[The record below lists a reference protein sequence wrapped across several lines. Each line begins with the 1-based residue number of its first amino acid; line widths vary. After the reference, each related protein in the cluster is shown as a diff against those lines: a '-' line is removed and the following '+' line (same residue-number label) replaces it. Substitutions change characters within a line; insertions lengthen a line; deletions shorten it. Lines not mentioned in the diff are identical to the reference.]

1 MRSYLRSLNPRLP
14 AEVWTLQ
21 AGGLANSFGN
31 GVVLPFLIIYL
42 HNVRDV
48 SLGVAGLVAASN
60 SVCALCSGLGAGS
73 LADRFGPRRTL
84 TASLLVMAV
93 AYGLFP
99 LIHSAWHAVLL
110 NSLAGIG
117 SGAFWP
123 SQSSLLTRLTPPDR
137 RHAAFA
143 QQRVTMNLGMGLGG
157 LVGGAI
163 ATTAH
168 PWTFD
173 VLFLVDTAT
182 FLVFAAVLTRVPSGR
197 PAADPEQPSA
207 SGYSELVHDSAFMR
221 FAALNVLFIVA
232 ATFVFE
238 LLPPFA
244 KDQAGVSEQ
253 GVGAIWFVNAFLI
266 VLIQLPIA
274 KLVEGRRRMRALAL
288 MALIWAASLMIVLVG
303 GAWFEGTA
311 AALVFVGAASLFAV
325 GECLHGATQGPIVA
339 DLAPPRLVGRYMAVS
354 SLTWQVA
361 FIIGPAAGGF
371 LLQHAPLALW
381 PIGSAICLGAG
392 AWSLA
397 LERALPESTRVA
409 PTGIPAASLPAGE
422 LVD

>member
-1 MRSYLRSLNPRLP
+1 MRSYIRSLNPRLP
-14 AEVWTLQ
+14 RAVWTLQ

-31 GVVLPFLIIYL
+31 GIVIPFLIIYL
-42 HNVRDV
+42 HNVRGV
-48 SLGVAGLVAASN
+48 SLGAAGLVAASN
-60 SVCALCSGLGAGS
+60 AVCALASGLTAGS

-84 TASLLVMAV
+84 RASLLVMAV

-99 LIHSAWHAVLL
+99 LIHEAWHALLL
-110 NSLAGIG
+110 NGLAGVG

-123 SQSSLLTRLTPPDR
+123 SQSSLLTQLTPPDR

-143 QQRVTMNLGMGLGG
+143 QQRVTMNLGIGIGG

-168 PWTFD
+168 PWTFQT
-173 VLFLVDTAT
+173 LFLVDTAT
-182 FLVFAAVLTRVPSGR
+182 FLVFVAILGRVPEAPHHEGHHEPGR
-197 PAADPEQPSA
+197 YAD
-207 SGYSELVHDSAFMR
+207 LVRDAPFMR
-221 FAALNVLFIVA
+221 FAALNVLFITA
-232 ATFVFE
+232 GTFIFE

-244 KDQAGVSEQ
+244 KNESHVSEQ

-288 MALIWAASLMIVLVG
+288 MALVWAASLLIVLAG
-303 GAWFEGTA
+303 GAWFDGGA
-311 AALVFVGAASLFAV
+311 AALVFVGAAALFAV

-339 DLAPPRLVGRYMAVS
+339 DLAPPRLVSRYMAVS
-354 SLTWQVA
+354 SLTWQVG
-361 FIIGPAAGGF
+361 FIVGPACGGF

-381 PIGSAICLGAG
+381 PIGSGICIVAG
-392 AWSLA
+392 AWALS
-397 LERALPESTRVA
+397 LERALPARARIGPGGVA
-409 PTGIPAASLPAGE
+409 AEGVPAGGAG
-422 LVD
+422 

>member
-1 MRSYLRSLNPRLP
+1 VKNYLRSLNPRLP
-14 AEVWTLQ
+14 REVWTLQ

-31 GVVLPFLIIYL
+31 GVVIPFLIIYL
-42 HNVRDV
+42 HNVRGV

-60 SVCALCSGLGAGS
+60 AVCALASGLGAGA
-73 LADRFGPRRTL
+73 LADRLGPRRTL
-84 TASLLVMAV
+84 TVALLVMAV

-99 LIHSAWHAVLL
+99 LIHEAWHAVLL

-123 SQSSLLTRLTPPDR
+123 SQSSLLTRLTPTDR

-143 QQRVTMNLGMGLGG
+143 QQRVTMNLGAGLGG
-157 LVGGAI
+157 LVAGAI

-173 VLFLVDTAT
+173 ALFFIDTAT
-182 FLVFAAVLTRVPSGR
+182 FLVFAAVLTRVPAGQRVRGHEEPRGR
-197 PAADPEQPSA
+197 YAD
-207 SGYSELVHDSAFMR
+207 LVRDSAFMR
-221 FAALNVLFIVA
+221 FAALNVLFITA
-232 ATFVFE
+232 ATFMFE

-244 KDQAGVSEQ
+244 KNESDVSEQ
-253 GVGAIWFVNAFLI
+253 AVGAIWFVNAFLI

-288 MALIWAASLMIVLVG
+288 MGLVWAVSLLIVLAG
-303 GAWFEGTA
+303 GAWLEGGA
-311 AALVFVGAASLFAV
+311 AALVFIAAASLFAI

-339 DLAPPRLVGRYMAVS
+339 DLAPPQLVGRYMAVS

-361 FIIGPAAGGF
+361 FIVGPAGGGF

-381 PIGSAICLGAG
+381 PLGCGICLVA
-392 AWSLA
+392 AVWALA
-397 LERALPESTRVA
+397 LERALPEATRVG
-409 PTGIPAASLPAGE
+409 PGGVAAEGVPAGGAG
-422 LVD
+422 